1 MVLVAVLI
9 ADRLYKT
16 VIILLACKACAPFI
30 YERTKERVCTACKRK
45 IDKHEHMFVDS
56 VNRRHNLGHNPRLI
70 QNPPNKGGGVSAPNV
85 DRRSSRYSK
94 GAPTGILVST
104 AFDVD

>member
-16 VIILLACKACAPFI
+16 VIMLLMLLACKACAPFI

-70 QNPPNKGGGVSAPNV
+70 QNLPTREEESRPQTLIV
-85 DRRSSRYSK
+85 DRRD
-94 GAPTGILVST
+94 T
-104 AFDVD
+104 ARGPRREY